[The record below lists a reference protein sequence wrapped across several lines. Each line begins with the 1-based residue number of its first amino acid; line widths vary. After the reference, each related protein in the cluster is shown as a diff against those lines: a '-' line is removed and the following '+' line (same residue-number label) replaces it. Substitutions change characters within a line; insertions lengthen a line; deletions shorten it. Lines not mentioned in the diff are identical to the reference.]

1 MLEKTRGTYVFTKC
15 MSKYVIKHYPVSN
28 NILNSCI

>member
-1 MLEKTRGTYVFTKC
+1 
-15 MSKYVIKHYPVSN
+15 MSKYAFKHYPVSN